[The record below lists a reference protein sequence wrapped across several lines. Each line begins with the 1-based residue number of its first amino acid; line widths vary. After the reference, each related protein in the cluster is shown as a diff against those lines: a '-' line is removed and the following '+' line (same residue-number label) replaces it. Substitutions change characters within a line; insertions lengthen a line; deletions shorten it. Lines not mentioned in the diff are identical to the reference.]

1 MGASNLASPQPSG
14 RERFVLTQFF
24 HWLSLLWQ
32 NDLFDDDQRYGRSR
46 QLRGANSFI
55 LEYFS
60 RRSLFLKDVEGSL
73 AVTH

>member
-1 MGASNLASPQPSG
+1 MHHRIAVIANALVVAGLLPD
-14 RERFVLTQFF
+14 FF

-32 NDLFDDDQRYGRSR
+32 SYLFDNDQRYGRSR

-60 RRSLFLKDVEGSL
+60 RKSLFLKDVEGSL
-73 AVTH
+73 AITQ